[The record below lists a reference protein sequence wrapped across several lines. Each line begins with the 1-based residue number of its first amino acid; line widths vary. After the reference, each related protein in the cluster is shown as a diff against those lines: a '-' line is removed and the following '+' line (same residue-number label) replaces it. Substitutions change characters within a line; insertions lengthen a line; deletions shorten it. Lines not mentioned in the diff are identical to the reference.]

1 MQTNSTTL
9 NICDG
14 KVEWLKQFNETAFE
28 PHVPGSKS
36 YTNRALIIGAYTLG
50 KTRVKNAL
58 MCDDTHFLAN
68 ALDSFKG
75 LSVETGKDYFIVNRT
90 EAELYAPSEPVY
102 IGAAGTPA
110 RLLLSFAA
118 TVNGHTTITGNARLN
133 ERPMGDI
140 LDTFDRIGVNYKCL
154 ETQGCLPVCVSKS
167 TPNVDNW
174 LINGGVSSQFVSS
187 LIHLAA
193 FSDRQ
198 SVVVEIDDKL
208 VSKPYVAMTLRMLE
222 SVGIEVTNENF
233 KRFIIKPGKPSPTI
247 IDVEVDA
254 SGMSY
259 FLVAAAI
266 TGSEVKINKI
276 NESSA
281 QGDVGLVEALRQ
293 MGCTVSY
300 QADSITLKGHSLKGI
315 EIDMDLMPDTVLS
328 LAMAALYADS
338 PTTITNI
345 ANLRVKECD
354 RIAAIVEGVSRLGG
368 QTEDGSDWI
377 TIYPLRD
384 ASACEIECY
393 DDHRVA
399 MSFSLLAF
407 KGVPLTLSDYECVSK
422 SFPDFWK
429 QTGAL
434 VNHHR

>member
-1 MQTNSTTL
+1 METNTAAV

-14 KVEWLKQFNETAFE
+14 KVAWLQQLNEAAFE

-36 YTNRALIIGAYTLG
+36 YTNRALIIGAYTQG
-50 KTRVKNAL
+50 ETRVNNAL
-58 MCDDTHFLAN
+58 MCDDTIYLAK
-68 ALDSFKG
+68 ALNSFDG
-75 LSVETGKDYFIVNRT
+75 LSVEIGSDFFIVNRT
-90 EAELYAPSEPVY
+90 AEELNPPSEPVY

-118 TVNGHTTITGNARLN
+118 TVNGSTVITGNARLN
-133 ERPMGDI
+133 ERPMGDL
-140 LDTFDRIGVNYKCL
+140 LDSFDRIGVKYECVEN
-154 ETQGCLPVCVSKS
+154 QGCLPVRVYKS
-167 TPNVDNW
+167 EPTIDNW

-193 FSDRQ
+193 FSNKE
-198 SVVVEIDDKL
+198 SVTVEIENKL

-222 SVGIEVTNENF
+222 TIGIEVENDDF
-233 KRFIIKPGKPSPTI
+233 NRFTIKPGKPTPAT

-259 FLVAAAI
+259 FLVAAAL
-266 TGSEVKINKI
+266 TGSTVTINNI

-293 MGCTVSY
+293 MGCDVTY
-300 QADSITLKGHSLKGI
+300 NENSITLKGNDLKGI
-315 EIDMDLMPDTVLS
+315 EIDMDWMPDTVLS

-354 RIAAIVEGVSRLGG
+354 RIAAIVDGVNRLGG
-368 QTEDGSDWI
+368 QTEDGPDWI
-377 TIYPLRD
+377 TVYPLSE
-384 ASACEIECY
+384 AKACEIECY

-399 MSFSLLAF
+399 MAFSLLGL

-422 SFPDFWK
+422 SFPDFWNQMSAMVK
-429 QTGAL
+429 
-434 VNHHR
+434 HHS